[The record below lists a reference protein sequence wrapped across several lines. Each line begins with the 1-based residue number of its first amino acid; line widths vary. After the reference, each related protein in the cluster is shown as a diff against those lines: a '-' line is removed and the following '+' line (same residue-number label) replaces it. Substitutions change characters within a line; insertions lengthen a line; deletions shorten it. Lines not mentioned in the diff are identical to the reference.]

1 LGGFADLIQRSFC
14 DIFKMYNSDY
24 LKSVAEKLERLR
36 VANGESPTP
45 VKQNHSGG
53 DGFDPFDA
61 MGRAGIEWLK
71 KNGKWPINGG

>member
-1 LGGFADLIQRSFC
+1 
-14 DIFKMYNSDY
+14 MYNSDY

-45 VKQNHSGG
+45 VKHNHSGG
-53 DGFDPFDA
+53 DGFDPFDS